1 MCGIVAFFSPST
13 PVDPEAL
20 RRATATLHHRG
31 PDGQRHWLDA
41 KGSVGLGHA
50 RLSIATLPP
59 GPAPSATALT
69 PGSAPTWG
77 EGRRS
82 AVLPHAP
89 GGRGAGGEG
98 RVRELIQSTDAC
110 SS

>member
-69 PGSAPTWG
+69 PGSSPTRG
-77 EGRRS
+77 EG
-82 AVLPHAP
+82 P
-89 GGRGAGGEG
+89 GV
-98 RVRELIQSTDAC
+98 RVAFES
-110 SS
+110 